1 MRQKHEKS
9 FEGKG
14 IFKKRFHILIT
25 QNVLE
30 FWFMVPAQKNELY
43 EKMHEITRVSS
54 SENRVRYTSFCR
66 AYTIF

>member
-9 FEGKG
+9 FERKG

-25 QNVLE
+25 QDVLD

-43 EKMHEITRVSS
+43 EKMHEK
-54 SENRVRYTSFCR
+54 NRVRYTSFCR

>member
-30 FWFMVPAQKNELY
+30 FWFMVPAQKNNFM
-43 EKMHEITRVSS
+43 KKCMKKPV
-54 SENRVRYTSFCR
+54 
-66 AYTIF
+66 

>member
-30 FWFMVPAQKNELY
+30 FWFMVPAPKNELY
-43 EKMHEITRVSS
+43 EKMHEKTRVSS

>member
-14 IFKKRFHILIT
+14 ILKKRFHILIT

-43 EKMHEITRVSS
+43 EK
-54 SENRVRYTSFCR
+54 N
-66 AYTIF
+66 A